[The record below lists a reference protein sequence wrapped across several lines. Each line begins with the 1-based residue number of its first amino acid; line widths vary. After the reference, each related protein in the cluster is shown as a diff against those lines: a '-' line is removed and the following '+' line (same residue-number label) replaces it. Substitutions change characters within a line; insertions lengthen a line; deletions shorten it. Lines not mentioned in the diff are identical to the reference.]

1 MRAEIEK
8 ETKPMRDLLAL
19 TAALV
24 LAFAGIGWYRG
35 WYKVETEPA
44 TGGHQTVNIDFNRDK
59 IVEDSEKGVKKVEE
73 KLHKVLDGKSQDNL
87 SDGDGKKVQIKGA
100 VSLSPPKLIIQQEK
114 DPSNPPGPDLP

>member
-1 MRAEIEK
+1 MRN
-8 ETKPMRDLLAL
+8 LLAL

-44 TGGHQTVNIDFNRDK
+44 AGGHQTVNIDFNRDK
-59 IVEDSEKGVKKVEE
+59 IVEDSEKSVKKVEE
-73 KLHKVLDGKSQDNL
+73 KLQKVLDRKAQDNFTEAE
-87 SDGDGKKVQIKGA
+87 GKKAEIKGA
-100 VSLSPPKLIIQQEK
+100 ISLSPPKLIIQQEK